1 MDEEKAWVL
10 WPEYFDASRTRAAG
24 RKVKKSLAVA
34 NPNLE
39 MLEKAVQKLGLE
51 YKVEAEKAFPGA
63 WYEKKGRLLVDRT
76 IAKSELLP
84 KVGELL
90 VRSQRS

>member
-10 WPEYFDASRTRAAG
+10 WPEYFDASRTRAGG
-24 RKVKKSLAVA
+24 RRVKKSLAVA
-34 NPNLE
+34 NPTLE

-51 YKVEAEKAFPGA
+51 YKIESEKSFPGA
-63 WYEKKGRLLVDRT
+63 WYEKKGRLLVDRSM
-76 IAKSELLP
+76 AKSELLP